1 MNVGTVGLGLFLQLG
16 VLLDSAD
23 ELLSGAGEGNVLNS
37 EVDTL
42 LDVSVLDLLVDD
54 DSNGALGN
62 VVDDT
67 SLSVVNL
74 VGHTEQKSVY
84 KFVL

>member
-1 MNVGTVGLGLFLQLG
+1 M
-16 VLLDSAD
+16 
-23 ELLSGAGEGNVLNS
+23 LNS

-54 DSNGALGN
+54 DTNGALGN

-74 VGHTEQKSVY
+74 VGHTEQKSAY
-84 KFVL
+84 KFVLQTRNSSFRISISNSPRKCICN